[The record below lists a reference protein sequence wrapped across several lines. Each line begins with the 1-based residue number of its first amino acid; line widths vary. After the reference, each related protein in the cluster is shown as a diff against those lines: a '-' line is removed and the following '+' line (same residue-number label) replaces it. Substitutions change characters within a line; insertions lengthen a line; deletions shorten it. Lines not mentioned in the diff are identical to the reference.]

1 MKIMDA
7 YHHHGNNDIN
17 GCFFF
22 FSDTH
27 THRSKGI
34 FIECCFYMKK
44 SHFDKK
50 KSIKPKIKA

>member
-1 MKIMDA
+1 MDA
-7 YHHHGNNDIN
+7 YHNHGNNEIN